1 MTHLA
6 YLVAG
11 WGIAL
16 VVLGVYG
23 FGLLRRGRRLTGQV
37 PAGQGRW
44 LTSPGDDGRGG

>member
-23 FGLLRRGRRLTGQV
+23 FGLLRRGLLVLLAIWHRRSLPRIWGI
-37 PAGQGRW
+37 P
-44 LTSPGDDGRGG
+44 